1 MRLLLTALLL
11 SFSFLC
17 LVGQE
22 EKIYSFHSEIEI
34 VESGSVTVQEK
45 IRIYATGNLFKRGIT
60 RSLPLTRR
68 DAENHPVRVNYNIR
82 EVLVDGNPVNFLPKR
97 RGVTW

>member
-1 MRLLLTALLL
+1 MRLLLTALFL

-45 IRIYATGNLFKRGIT
+45 IRIYATGNHSSVVSHVHCLSPEEMLRTI
-60 RSLPLTRR
+60 L
-68 DAENHPVRVNYNIR
+68 YM
-82 EVLVDGNPVNFLPKR
+82 
-97 RGVTW
+97 